1 VWSRA
6 AEPEYRL
13 TSLASWVLH
22 NDTRDSQAA
31 LCCANNRPG
40 IIPMPSSS
48 ALAFVVKEF
57 KEMVPPTIF
66 FAVGFNLI
74 LLTTNLILDN
84 YQVHFAS
91 VAVATTGALIVGK
104 SVLVA
109 NALPFFRRLDS
120 APLIR
125 PVLFKS
131 GIYFAVVCVVRIL
144 EKLIEFLVHG
154 GMLRELPEY
163 GSTHFTWNQFVA
175 IQLWIL
181 VLFLIYTF
189 IDELNTVFGDGELA
203 RILFTWR
210 STELKQ
216 TRRQRIRTLTQL
228 SRLTDVHTTDEL
240 ADPATAAHAQ
250 MINLIRSLAKNGT
263 SRASPVPVQ
272 R

>member
-1 VWSRA
+1 
-6 AEPEYRL
+6 
-13 TSLASWVLH
+13 
-22 NDTRDSQAA
+22 
-31 LCCANNRPG
+31 
-40 IIPMPSSS
+40 MPQSS

-57 KEMVPPTIF
+57 KEMLPPTIF

-74 LLTTNLILDN
+74 LLTTNLILSD
-84 YQVHFAS
+84 YEVQFAS
-91 VAVATTGALIVGK
+91 FLLATTGALIVGK

-109 NALPFFRRLDS
+109 NALPFFRRFDN
-120 APLIR
+120 APLIQ

-131 GIYFAVVCVVRIL
+131 GIYFAAVFVIRFL

-154 GMLRELPEY
+154 GALRDLPDY
-163 GSTHFTWNQFVA
+163 VAMHFTWHRFVA

-189 IDELNTVFGDGELA
+189 ISELNALFGDGELA

-216 TRRQRIRTLTQL
+216 TRRQRIRTLTTL
-228 SRLTDVHTTDEL
+228 SRLADAHTTSEL
-240 ADPATAAHAQ
+240 ADPATAAHRQ
-250 MINLIRSLAKNGT
+250 MIGLIGSLAQNAA
-263 SRASPVPVQ
+263 SRPSPIPAQ